1 MNEAAHEPRVISK
14 TSPVDGRPLGE
25 FPMASADQVDEAV
38 AAARAAWP
46 EWRALSVRERLRRL
60 DRISDLVKTNGE
72 AWAQRI
78 ADDTGKP
85 LVDTLMTELMM
96 VPLFMRWYRRHAHRI
111 LKRKRARTPMV
122 LFPRRGWIEH
132 DPMGVIA
139 VISPWNFPFN
149 LSVVPMLSALI
160 AGNAVVLKPSE
171 ITPITGE
178 VIREL
183 FAKAGLPD
191 GLVQVVQ
198 GDGQTGAA
206 LCEADVDKIF
216 FTGSVDTGR
225 KVMAAAAKKPIPV
238 ELELG
243 GKDAFIVCHDAHLE
257 RAAKAAVW
265 GAFVNAG
272 QMCTSVE
279 RLLVV
284 DAVYEPFMAL
294 VRAEMAKITVGPPEA
309 HADMGPLILD
319 RQRRTV
325 DRHLADAR
333 ERGARVE
340 MYEAPDEGQ
349 FCPPALVTDVTTDM
363 LIWTD
368 ETFGPVLPVMRVH
381 DEDEAVRLAN
391 DHVFGLTGSVWTR
404 DVKRG
409 RALASRIEA
418 GQVNVNEVVVSV
430 GDPSLPFGGV
440 KHSGIGRYHG
450 DDGLLGFTH
459 TRAVLAS
466 GGGQRTEPFWFPYA
480 TKYDDMRSLFHHLLD
495 GNLVAA
501 LRDQLRLTKDP

>member
-1 MNEAAHEPRVISK
+1 MNDVAPRMIRK
-14 TSPVDGRPLGE
+14 TSPVDGRLLVE
-25 FPMASADQVDEAV
+25 IPMASPGEVDDAV

-46 EWRALSVRERLRRL
+46 AWRALSVRGRLRRL
-60 DRISDLVKTNGE
+60 DRVAELVKANGE
-72 AWAQRI
+72 AWAARI

-96 VPLFMRWYRRHAHRI
+96 VPLFLRWYRRHAPRI
-111 LKRKRARTPMV
+111 LRRRRARTPII
-122 LFPRRGWIEH
+122 LWPRRGWIEH

-171 ITPITGE
+171 VTPITGE

-183 FAKAGLPD
+183 FDAAGLPP

-216 FTGSVDTGR
+216 FTGSVETGR
-225 KVMAAAAKKPIPV
+225 KVMAAAARKPIPV

-265 GAFVNAG
+265 GALVNAG

-279 RLLVV
+279 RILVV
-284 DAVYEPFMAL
+284 DGVYDRFVEL
-294 VRAEMAKITVGPPEA
+294 LRDEIAKVTVGPPEA

-319 RQRRTV
+319 RQERTI
-325 DRHLADAR
+325 RAHLDDAR
-333 ERGARVE
+333 DRGAHLE
-340 MYEAPDEGQ
+340 FFDAPDGGQ
-349 FCPPALVTDVTTDM
+349 FHPAVLVTGVTTDM
-363 LIWTD
+363 RIWTE
-368 ETFGPVLPVMRVH
+368 ETFGPVVPVMRVA
-381 DEDEAVRLAN
+381 DEDEAVRHAN

-404 DVKRG
+404 DVRRG

-466 GGGQRTEPFWFPYA
+466 GGRGRTEPFWFPYA
-480 TKYDDMRSLFHHLLD
+480 DKYDDMRSLFHHLLD
-495 GNLVAA
+495 GRLVAA
-501 LRDQLRLTKDP
+501 LRDQLRLTRDP